1 MDSGDKYL
9 KLRDVSACCVP
20 SALIFLLHRVAGCQ
34 WVVARSSGHLGFAAG
49 ICKPVSFGRLLCV
62 I

>member
-1 MDSGDKYL
+1 MDYRGKYL
-9 KLRDVSACCVP
+9 KLCDGAACCVP
-20 SALIFLLHRVAGCQ
+20 SALIFLLHRVTGWQ

-49 ICKPVSFGRLLCV
+49 ISKPVSFGRLLCV